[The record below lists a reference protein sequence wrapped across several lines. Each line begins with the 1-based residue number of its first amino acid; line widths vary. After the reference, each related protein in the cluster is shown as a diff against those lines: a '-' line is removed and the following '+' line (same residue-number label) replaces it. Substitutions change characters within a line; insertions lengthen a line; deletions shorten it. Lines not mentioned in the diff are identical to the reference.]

1 MSEETNRT
9 QVQKAVSDPRKRRRR
24 IALLGLAAGFIVAA
38 AAYSSYWAAV
48 GRYRQSTDD
57 AYVAGNRVAV
67 MAQEPGTVVAVLADN
82 TMQVRRGETLVQ
94 LDDANARIALQQA
107 KAQLASTVRRIN
119 ALYTTEKQQQAD
131 VGKQRATLQLAESDY
146 SRNKNMHALGYYSS
160 KNLKHSATLVN
171 VNERS
176 LTAAQQTLEGTRAQ
190 LGDTG
195 IPNNP
200 EVRLA
205 AAHVRAAW
213 LALQR
218 TQVVAPV
225 SGRIAERG
233 VQVGEQVQPGLALM
247 AIVPLDRVWVEAN
260 FKESQLGNIHVGQPV
275 VMHAD
280 VYGGSVSFHGRVI
293 GIGAGSGS
301 AFSLLPPQN
310 ATGNWIKVVQR
321 VPVRI
326 GISKSDLAHHPL
338 RIGLSMKVT
347 IETAANA
354 HDPANAI
361 VDPGTYKTAV
371 YALQAD
377 GADQLIAQIIHANC
391 FGTEAH
397 AIAASG
403 VEPKSAGDRHG
414 Q

>member
-1 MSEETNRT
+1 MSEETNRA
-9 QVQKAVSDPRKRRRR
+9 QNQKAVSDPRKRRRR
-24 IALLGLAAGFIVAA
+24 IALLGLAAGFIAAA
-38 AAYSSYWAAV
+38 AAYGGYWATV
-48 GRYRQSTDD
+48 GRYQQSTDD

-67 MAQEPGTVVAVLADN
+67 MTQEPGTVVAVLADN
-82 TMQVRRGETLVQ
+82 TMRVQRGRTLVQ

-107 KAQLASTVRRIN
+107 KAQLASTVRQIN
-119 ALYTTEKQQQAD
+119 ALYATERQQRAD

-146 SRNKNMHALGYYSS
+146 SRNENMHTLGYYSS
-160 KNLKHSATLVN
+160 KNLEHSATLVN
-171 VNERS
+171 VDKRS
-176 LTAAQQTLEGTRAQ
+176 LTAAQQALQGTRAQ

-195 IPNNP
+195 ISDNP

-218 TQVVAPV
+218 TQIVAPV
-225 SGRIAERG
+225 SGRIAERS
-233 VQVGEQVQPGLALM
+233 VQVGGEVQPGAALM
-247 AIVPLDRVWVEAN
+247 AIVPLNQVWIEAN
-260 FKESQLGNIHVGQPV
+260 FKESQLGSIRVGQPV
-275 VMHAD
+275 IMHAD
-280 VYGGSVSFHGRVI
+280 VYGGSVTFHGRVI

-347 IETAANA
+347 VETAVHA
-354 HDPANAI
+354 HDPAHAI
-361 VDPGTYKTAV
+361 VDPGTYKTTV

-377 GADQLIAQIIHANC
+377 GADQLIAQIIRANS
-391 FGTEAH
+391 FGSEADEL
-397 AIAASG
+397 AASG
-403 VEPKSAGDRHG
+403 IRPKRAGGHHG

>member
-1 MSEETNRT
+1 MSEETNRAQDHKT
-9 QVQKAVSDPRKRRRR
+9 VPDPRKRRRR
-24 IALLGLAAGFIVAA
+24 VALLGLAAGFIVAA
-38 AAYSSYWAAV
+38 VAYGGYWAAV

-82 TMQVRRGETLVQ
+82 TMQVQRGQTIVQ

-107 KAQLASTVRRIN
+107 KAQLASTVRQIN
-119 ALYTTEKQQQAD
+119 ALYTTARQQRAD
-131 VGKQRATLQLAESDY
+131 VGKQQATLRLAKSDY

-160 KNLKHSATLVN
+160 KSLEHSATLVN
-171 VNERS
+171 VDERS

-190 LGDTG
+190 LGGTG
-195 IPNNP
+195 IPDNP

-218 TQVVAPV
+218 TRVVAPV
-225 SGRIAERG
+225 SGRIAERD

-247 AIVPLDRVWVEAN
+247 AIVPLDRVWIEAN
-260 FKESQLGNIHVGQPV
+260 FKESQLGSIHVGQPV
-275 VMHAD
+275 IMHAD
-280 VYGGSVSFHGRVI
+280 VYGGSVVFRGRVI

-347 IETAANA
+347 IETAVHA
-354 HDPANAI
+354 HDPKNAI

-377 GADQLIAQIIHANC
+377 GADQLIAQIIHANIL
-391 FGTEAH
+391 GNGANE
-397 AIAASG
+397 IATSG
-403 VEPKSAGDRHG
+403 VKLGKAGARHG